1 MALTRSF
8 SGLFLVAGATTLLLL
23 YARWREPTAPPEP
36 FTRRPT
42 TAARTAPRPS
52 TADDPG
58 TVGAEGAAVR
68 PVIHEEI
75 VPGSETTTLVWSEP
89 LRSSRVLVDLRGQ
102 DEREQLVSRWR
113 LDGLEPVPAWD
124 GVLTA
129 LPDPKACPR
138 YAGMD
143 SIEPMADLIPLSM
156 LPEERTGLFL
166 FALEGTGEVP
176 EIEDVTSFEP
186 GAALVL
192 ALIPGGRG
200 VQGGDPAADD
210 QAEQDEGPVHP
221 VELAPFYVALTETTR
236 AHWLVLRGAAPHLA
250 NGLGPDGQLPAA
262 DVTLEEVTA
271 VIDEWGLSLPTEA
284 QWEFAARAGSTTRFH
299 TGPHM
304 TDVLPVAWV
313 DETAQ
318 GSVHA
323 VASASGPNAFGLF
336 DIHGNVWER
345 CRDGWRPYDGSLA
358 VDPVGGGPLGIIR
371 GGSWDDSV
379 WAARSSA
386 RNTLDRADR
395 FPNLGFRVVRAA
407 RP

>member
-1 MALTRSF
+1 MALTRSL

-23 YARWREPTAPPEP
+23 YARWREPSAPPEP
-36 FTRRPT
+36 LTRRPAA
-42 TAARTAPRPS
+42 TAHATPRPSAPDGES
-52 TADDPG
+52 TADDA
-58 TVGAEGAAVR
+58 GAPVR

-75 VPGSETTTLVWSEP
+75 TPGSQTTTVVSIEP

-102 DEREQLVSRWR
+102 DEREHLVSRWR

-138 YAGMD
+138 YAGMGP
-143 SIEPMADLIPLSM
+143 IEPMADLIPLSL
-156 LPEERTGLFL
+156 LPEERTGLYL
-166 FALEGTGEVP
+166 FALDGTGEVP
-176 EIEDVTSFEP
+176 AIEDVTTFEP

-221 VELAPFYVALTETTR
+221 VELAPFYVALTETTH
-236 AHWLVLRGAAPHLA
+236 AHWLVLRGAEPHLA
-250 NGLGPDGQLPAA
+250 EGLGSYGQLPASN
-262 DVTLEEVTA
+262 VTLEEVTA
-271 VIDEWGLSLPTEA
+271 VLDGWGLSLPTEA

-304 TDVLPVAWV
+304 ADVLPVAWV
-313 DETAQ
+313 DETAG

-323 VASASGPNAFGLF
+323 VASAAGPNGFGLF
-336 DIHGNVWER
+336 DVHGNVWER
-345 CRDGWRPYDGSLA
+345 CRDSWRTYDGSLA
-358 VDPVGGGPLGIIR
+358 VDPVGEGALGIIR

-379 WAARSSA
+379 WASRSSA